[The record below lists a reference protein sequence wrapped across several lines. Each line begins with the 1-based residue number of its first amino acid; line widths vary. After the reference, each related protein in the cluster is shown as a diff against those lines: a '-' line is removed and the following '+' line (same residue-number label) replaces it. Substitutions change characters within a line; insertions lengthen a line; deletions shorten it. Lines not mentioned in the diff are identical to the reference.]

1 MKNKIEKLIREKR
14 RELQK
19 LKDFDKKKTEE
30 NSKKIDED
38 WKLKNMFN
46 PFYKNKYNVN
56 KDFTGILFIATQ
68 QARLKQEIKELNDL
82 LKGK

>member
-1 MKNKIEKLIREKR
+1 MKNKIEKLIEEKKR
-14 RELQK
+14 NLQK

-46 PFYKNKYNVN
+46 PFYKEKYNPD
-56 KDFTGILFIATQ
+56 KDFNAIVFIATHKV
-68 QARLKQEIKELNDL
+68 RLKREIKELKDL
-82 LKGK
+82 LK